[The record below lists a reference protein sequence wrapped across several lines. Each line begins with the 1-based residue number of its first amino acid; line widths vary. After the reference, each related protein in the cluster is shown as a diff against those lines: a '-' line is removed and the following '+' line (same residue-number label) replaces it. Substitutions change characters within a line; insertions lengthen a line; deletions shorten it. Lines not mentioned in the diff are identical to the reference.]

1 MTNNDLPNCAAALYG
16 EPWAIVPA
24 KLEAIVAAF
33 MFRGAGLAV
42 GPDEWVAQR
51 AEREKAALAALPG
64 ATAREVAGMSVR
76 QVGRVAVLPLYGTVT
91 QRPSVF
97 AKYSGGTSAEQFAA
111 AHEEL
116 VNDDSVSAVVW
127 DVNSPGGSVAGVPEA
142 ADRLAGLKGRK
153 KTVAVSNSMMASAAY
168 WLASA
173 ADEIVAA
180 PSSLTGSIGVYTV
193 HESRARA
200 NVADG
205 IDVTYVYAGKKKVD
219 GNPDSPLTAPA
230 MASMQE
236 MVNDYYDMFI
246 KTVATNRKTSMKSVR
261 EGYGE
266 GDTLTA
272 GRAVGA
278 GLADRVGTL
287 ASVVGGL
294 TPPARKGRDSATA
307 ERMLRLIGDRE

>member
-1 MTNNDLPNCAAALYG
+1 MRNDSLPNVAAVLYG
-16 EPWAIVPA
+16 EPWAILPE
-24 KLEAIVAAF
+24 KLEALVAVMAA
-33 MFRGAGLAV
+33 RGAGA
-42 GPDEWVAQR
+42 GSDPDEWGRQR

-64 ATAREVAGMSVR
+64 ASAREVAGMSVR
-76 QVGRVAVLPLYGTVT
+76 QVGKVAVLPLYGTVT

-111 AHEEL
+111 ANEEL
-116 VNDDSVSAVVW
+116 VNDESVSAIVW

-142 ADRLAGLKGRK
+142 ADKLAGLKGRK

-168 WLASA
+168 WLSSA
-173 ADEIVAA
+173 ADEVVAA

-205 IDVTYVYAGKKKVD
+205 IDVTYVYAGKRKVD

-230 MASMQE
+230 LASMQE
-236 MVNDYYDMFI
+236 MVNDYYDMFV
-246 KTVATNRKTSMKSVR
+246 KTVATNRKSSMKAVR

-272 GRAVGA
+272 ARAVAA
-278 GLADRVGTL
+278 GLADRIGTL
-287 ASVVGGL
+287 AGVVGGL
-294 TPPARKGRDSATA
+294 APAGKVGRGAATA
-307 ERMLRLIGDRE
+307 LLLQRAAEAAG